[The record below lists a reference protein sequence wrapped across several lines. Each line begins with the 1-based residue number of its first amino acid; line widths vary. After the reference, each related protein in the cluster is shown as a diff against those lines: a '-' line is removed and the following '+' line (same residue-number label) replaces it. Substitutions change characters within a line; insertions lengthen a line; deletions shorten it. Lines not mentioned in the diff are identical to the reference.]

1 MSRRTPILYLFLI
14 GLPALLLTLAA
25 IRLLVGVR
33 EQLASL
39 EQERCR
45 NLAEKV
51 SGEVVTWVGALQ
63 TDLLRQVESLPQTD
77 LPQHLRTLQQESPFI
92 RNVFVWEKE
101 KGVVFPSRS
110 LVETEEQ
117 RFLLRFAPL
126 FKGDFAWQENKQES
140 DTYSSLLRSK
150 VQVRKHRSGWIP
162 WFEGNQLHLLGW
174 TELGQG
180 RIAGVELEMSAV
192 LARLQNLLIPWT
204 QGRQG
209 GQGLELTDGQG
220 VLVAAGGLGVLP
232 QKNPALF
239 EYSLAP
245 MLPHWA
251 LKIAPNRTADKSV
264 EGSIFW
270 VGGLIL
276 LLLVVSLIA
285 GGLLLVRDA
294 ILQRQEALQ
303 KTSFVSNVSHELKTP
318 LTSIRMYAE
327 LLADNKA
334 TKPDVMRQYLN
345 VIVTESERLTRLVN
359 NVLDFGRL
367 EQKRR
372 QYHCEPVKLPEF
384 VMTVLETLKGVLE
397 ASEMSLEIK
406 AEAESLVL
414 ADRDALNRVLV
425 NLVDNACKYAADGK
439 SILVTIGNGKKQ
451 AFIAVADR
459 GPGIPST
466 HVKRIF
472 ERFFRVDDSVTAT
485 VGGSGLGLSIAQQLM
500 HGMGGDLHW
509 SPREGGGSVFTV
521 TLPREDE
528 G

>member
-1 MSRRTPILYLFLI
+1 
-14 GLPALLLTLAA
+14 
-25 IRLLVGVR
+25 
-33 EQLASL
+33 
-39 EQERCR
+39 
-45 NLAEKV
+45 
-51 SGEVVTWVGALQ
+51 
-63 TDLLRQVESLPQTD
+63 
-77 LPQHLRTLQQESPFI
+77 
-92 RNVFVWEKE
+92 
-101 KGVVFPSRS
+101 
-110 LVETEEQ
+110 
-117 RFLLRFAPL
+117 
-126 FKGDFAWQENKQES
+126 
-140 DTYSSLLRSK
+140 
-150 VQVRKHRSGWIP
+150 
-162 WFEGNQLHLLGW
+162 
-174 TELGQG
+174 
-180 RIAGVELEMSAV
+180 
-192 LARLQNLLIPWT
+192 
-204 QGRQG
+204 
-209 GQGLELTDGQG
+209 
-220 VLVAAGGLGVLP
+220 
-232 QKNPALF
+232 
-239 EYSLAP
+239 
-245 MLPHWA
+245 
-251 LKIAPNRTADKSV
+251 
-264 EGSIFW
+264 
-270 VGGLIL
+270 
-276 LLLVVSLIA
+276 
-285 GGLLLVRDA
+285 
-294 ILQRQEALQ
+294 
-303 KTSFVSNVSHELKTP
+303 
-318 LTSIRMYAE
+318 
-327 LLADNKA
+327 
-334 TKPDVMRQYLN
+334 MRQYLN

-521 TLPREDE
+521 TLPREDQ

>member
-1 MSRRTPILYLFLI
+1 
-14 GLPALLLTLAA
+14 
-25 IRLLVGVR
+25 
-33 EQLASL
+33 
-39 EQERCR
+39 
-45 NLAEKV
+45 
-51 SGEVVTWVGALQ
+51 
-63 TDLLRQVESLPQTD
+63 
-77 LPQHLRTLQQESPFI
+77 
-92 RNVFVWEKE
+92 
-101 KGVVFPSRS
+101 
-110 LVETEEQ
+110 
-117 RFLLRFAPL
+117 
-126 FKGDFAWQENKQES
+126 
-140 DTYSSLLRSK
+140 
-150 VQVRKHRSGWIP
+150 
-162 WFEGNQLHLLGW
+162 
-174 TELGQG
+174 
-180 RIAGVELEMSAV
+180 
-192 LARLQNLLIPWT
+192 
-204 QGRQG
+204 
-209 GQGLELTDGQG
+209 
-220 VLVAAGGLGVLP
+220 
-232 QKNPALF
+232 
-239 EYSLAP
+239 

>member
-1 MSRRTPILYLFLI
+1 MSHKTPILYLLLI
-14 GLPALLLTLAA
+14 ALPALLLTGAA

-39 EQERCR
+39 EQERQR
-45 NLAEKV
+45 TIAEKV
-51 SGEVVTWVGALQ
+51 SGEVVTWVTTLQ
-63 TDLLRQVESLPQTD
+63 SELLQQVERLPQAE
-77 LPQHLRTLQQESPFI
+77 LQQELRAVQQDNPFV
-92 RNVFVWEKE
+92 RNVFIWESE
-101 KGVVFPSRS
+101 KGVIFPKSS
-110 LVETEEQ
+110 PVETEEQ
-117 RFLLRFAPL
+117 RFLIRFAPL
-126 FKGDFAWQENKQES
+126 FKGDYAWQESKSET
-140 DTYSSLLRSK
+140 DTVYSSRVRTK
-150 VQVRKHRSGWIP
+150 VQRRRSGWIP

-174 TELGQG
+174 TEIGG
-180 RIAGVELEMSAV
+180 KRIAGIELEMSAV
-192 LARLQNLLIPWT
+192 VARLQPLLIPWT
-204 QGRQG
+204 EGRLG
-209 GQGLELTDGQG
+209 GQGLELSDGQG
-220 VLVAAGGLGVLP
+220 GVLVSAGTHAKGPQPFELTLGTH
-232 QKNPALF
+232 
-239 EYSLAP
+239 
-245 MLPHWA
+245 LPHWL
-251 LKIAPNRTADKSV
+251 LKVYPKQTSSHLAERNILW
-264 EGSIFW
+264 I
-270 VGGLIL
+270 GGLL
-276 LLLVVSLIA
+276 LLLVVASLAA
-285 GGLLLVRDA
+285 GGFLLARDA
-294 ILQRQEALQ
+294 FLQRQEALQ

-334 TKPDVMRQYLN
+334 ATPDVMRNYLN

-384 VMTVLETLKGVLE
+384 AVTVLETLKGVLE
-397 ASEMSLEIK
+397 ASEMKLEIN
-406 AEAESLVL
+406 AEAESLVS

-439 SILVTIGNGKKQ
+439 SILVTIGNGKKE
-451 AFIAVADR
+451 AFISVADR
-459 GPGIPST
+459 GPGIPSA
-466 HVKRIF
+466 HAKKIF

-521 TLPREDE
+521 TLPREKE